1 MNRKRRLQ
9 MISESG
15 NATCTDIVKRL
26 EREKELV
33 ENLTDLLRE
42 ELKFITNQDAEALE
56 NSMPEKMRILH
67 SIKENRQGIEVKR
80 EDPLTKSGAQIRTL
94 KHDLTILWK
103 KASNLNDLSKS
114 MVTDRLAEIDR
125 QLQPFF
131 AGTKSGYDRDG
142 KRSKGSSRTVNT
154 GV

>member
-1 MNRKRRLQ
+1 

-56 NSMPEKMRILH
+56 DSMPEKMRILH

-94 KHDLTILWK
+94 KQDLTILWK